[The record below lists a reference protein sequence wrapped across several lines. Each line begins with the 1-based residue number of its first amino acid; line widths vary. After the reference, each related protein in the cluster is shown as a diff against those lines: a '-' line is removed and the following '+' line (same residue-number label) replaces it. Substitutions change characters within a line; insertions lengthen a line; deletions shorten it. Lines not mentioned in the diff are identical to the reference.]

1 MLKVSFKDDCMK
13 VQTFNNKAT
22 VVTIVGELI
31 IPNKLLYVL
40 PPEIHKWINDHPA
53 VDATSYALT
62 NLKVSGK
69 SVCSDEDTFNAET
82 GKRIAE
88 SRAKIRLY
96 KFMHTL
102 CTKILLNFYGLMYGV
117 PEGASAIH
125 TAVISDSHGGLRE
138 ECKKYATLWV
148 KESQHLGKLLE
159 EA

>member
-40 PPEIHKWINDHPA
+40 PPEINKWINDHPA
-53 VDATSYALT
+53 VKASYALT
-62 NLKVSGK
+62 NIEVSGK

-88 SRAKIRLY
+88 SRAKIKLY
-96 KFMHTL
+96 KFMYRLIDQFCDYYSKLFLGYVGFLPT
-102 CTKILLNFYGLMYGV
+102 
-117 PEGASAIH
+117 
-125 TAVISDSHGGLRE
+125 SDTSNSIYAELH
-138 ECKKYATLWV
+138 KYEALWI